1 MICSQGGDATQD
13 PKVRRTTM
21 TLPAPLICRIAA
33 ALTAIMTAALLPAPA
48 RAQQVVA
55 LVNGEPITALDVS
68 QRAKLI
74 EISNRKAPTR
84 QEALEELIDEKL
96 KLHIA
101 RRYKLDI
108 SEKEVDTSFNGIAQ
122 RAGSTPEQFT
132 QALLN
137 AGITAKAVKNRL
149 KAEMAWNQIIRGKFS
164 ATFQTIRER
173 DIHDTL
179 VSRRKDDQTVVGY
192 EYTLRPILL
201 IIPRGSSEGA
211 REARRKEAENL
222 RARFQGCEEGVTLAR
237 QLKDVAVRDLI
248 YRTSAEFTAQLRE
261 ILDKTPEGRLTPP
274 EQTQQGIEFY
284 AICAKKQ
291 STSEVPGK
299 REVREELMNQRFVE
313 QGKNYLKEL
322 RANAMIEY
330 R

>member
-1 MICSQGGDATQD
+1 
-13 PKVRRTTM
+13 M
-21 TLPAPLICRIAA
+21 TKLPASFMCRIAA
-33 ALTAIMTAALLPAPA
+33 ALIAIVTVAVLPAPA

-55 LVNGEPITALDVS
+55 LVNGEPITALDVT

-74 EISNRKAPTR
+74 EISTRKAPTR

-96 KLHIA
+96 KLFIA

-108 SEKEVDTSFNGIAQ
+108 TEKEVDASFNGIAS
-122 RAGSTPEQFT
+122 RAGSTPQQFT
-132 QALLN
+132 QALLG
-137 AGITAKAVKNRL
+137 AGITATAVKNRL

-164 ATFQTIRER
+164 ANFQIRER

-179 VSRRKDDQTVVGY
+179 VSRRKDEQSAVGY

-201 IIPRGSSEGA
+201 IVARGSSEA
-211 REARRKEAENL
+211 VRDARRKEAENL
-222 RARFQGCEEGVTLAR
+222 RARFQGCDEGITLAR
-237 QLKDVAVRDLI
+237 QIKDVAVRDPI
-248 YRTSAEFTAQLRE
+248 YRTSADFTAQLRE
-261 ILDKTPEGRLTPP
+261 ILEKTQEGRLTPP

>member
-1 MICSQGGDATQD
+1 
-13 PKVRRTTM
+13 M
-21 TLPAPLICRIAA
+21 TKLPASLICRIAA
-33 ALTAIMTAALLPAPA
+33 ALIAIVTVAVLPAPA

-55 LVNGEPITALDVS
+55 LVNGEPITALDVT

-74 EISNRKAPTR
+74 EISTRKAPTR

-96 KLHIA
+96 KLFIA

-108 SEKEVDTSFNGIAQ
+108 TEKEVDASFNGIAS
-122 RAGSTPEQFT
+122 RAGSTPQQFT
-132 QALLN
+132 QALLG
-137 AGITAKAVKNRL
+137 AGITATAVKNRL

-164 ATFQTIRER
+164 ANFQIRER

-179 VSRRKDDQTVVGY
+179 VSRRKDEQSAVGY

-201 IIPRGSSEGA
+201 IVARGSSEA
-211 REARRKEAENL
+211 VRDARRKEAENL
-222 RARFQGCEEGVTLAR
+222 RARFQGCDEGITLAR
-237 QLKDVAVRDLI
+237 QIKDVAVRDPI
-248 YRTSAEFTAQLRE
+248 YRTSADFTAQLRE
-261 ILDKTPEGRLTPP
+261 ILEKTQEGRLTPP

>member
-1 MICSQGGDATQD
+1 
-13 PKVRRTTM
+13 M
-21 TLPAPLICRIAA
+21 TKLPASFMCRVAA
-33 ALTAIMTAALLPAPA
+33 ALIAIVTVAVLPAPA
-48 RAQQVVA
+48 LAQQVVV
-55 LVNGEPITALDVS
+55 LVNGEPITALDVT

-74 EISNRKAPTR
+74 EISTRKAPTR

-96 KLHIA
+96 KLFIA

-108 SEKEVDTSFNGIAQ
+108 TEKEVDASFNGIAS
-122 RAGSTPEQFT
+122 RAGSTPQQFT
-132 QALLN
+132 QALLG
-137 AGITAKAVKNRL
+137 AGITATAVKNRL

-164 ATFQTIRER
+164 ANFQIRER

-179 VSRRKDDQTVVGY
+179 VSRRKDEQSAVGY

-201 IIPRGSSEGA
+201 IVARGSSEA
-211 REARRKEAENL
+211 VRDARRKEAENL
-222 RARFQGCEEGVTLAR
+222 RARFQNCEEGVTLAR
-237 QLKDVAVRDLI
+237 QIKDVAVRDPI
-248 YRTSAEFTAQLRE
+248 YRTSADFTAQLRE
-261 ILDKTPEGRLTPP
+261 ILEKTQEGRLTPP

>member
-1 MICSQGGDATQD
+1 
-13 PKVRRTTM
+13 M
-21 TLPAPLICRIAA
+21 TKLPASLMCRIAA
-33 ALTAIMTAALLPAPA
+33 ALIAIVTVAVLPAPA
-48 RAQQVVA
+48 LAQQVVA

-74 EISNRKAPTR
+74 EISTRKAPTR

-96 KLHIA
+96 KLFIA

-108 SEKEVDTSFNGIAQ
+108 TEKEVDTAFNGIAS
-122 RAGSTPEQFT
+122 RAGSTPQQFT
-132 QALLN
+132 QALLG
-137 AGITAKAVKNRL
+137 AGITATAVKNRL

-164 ATFQTIRER
+164 ANFQIRER

-179 VSRRKDDQTVVGY
+179 VSRRKDEQSAVGY

-201 IIPRGSSEGA
+201 IVARGSSEA
-211 REARRKEAENL
+211 VRDARRKEAENL
-222 RARFQGCEEGVTLAR
+222 RARFQNCDEGVTLAR
-237 QLKDVAVRDLI
+237 QLKDVAVRDPI
-248 YRTSAEFTAQLRE
+248 YRTSADFTAQLRE
-261 ILDKTPEGRLTPP
+261 ILEKTQEGRLTPP

>member
-1 MICSQGGDATQD
+1 
-13 PKVRRTTM
+13 M
-21 TLPAPLICRIAA
+21 THLSAPLVCRIAVALIVILA
-33 ALTAIMTAALLPAPA
+33 AAALPAPA
-48 RAQQVVA
+48 YAQQVVA
-55 LVNGEPITALDVS
+55 LVNGEPITALDVT

-74 EISNRKAPTR
+74 EISTRKAPTR

-96 KLHIA
+96 KLFIA

-108 SEKEVDTSFNGIAQ
+108 SEKEVDTAFNGIAS
-122 RAGSTPEQFT
+122 RANSTPQQFT
-132 QALLN
+132 QALLG
-137 AGITAKAVKNRL
+137 AGITATAVKNRL
-149 KAEMAWNQIIRGKFS
+149 KAEMAWQQIIRGKFS

-173 DIHDTL
+173 DVHDTL
-179 VSRRKDDQTVVGY
+179 VSRRKDDETMVGY

-201 IIPRGSSEGA
+201 IVPRGSSEA
-211 REARRKEAENL
+211 VRDARRKEAENL
-222 RARFQGCEEGVTLAR
+222 RSRFQGCEEGITLAR
-237 QLKDVAVRDLI
+237 QLKDVAVRDPI

-261 ILDKTPEGRLTPP
+261 ILDKTQEGRLTPP
-274 EQTQQGIEFY
+274 EQTQQGIELY
-284 AICAKKQ
+284 AICAKKE
-291 STSEVPGK
+291 STSEMPGK

>member
-1 MICSQGGDATQD
+1 
-13 PKVRRTTM
+13 M
-21 TLPAPLICRIAA
+21 TKLPASFMCRIAA
-33 ALTAIMTAALLPAPA
+33 ALIAIVTVAVLPAPA

-55 LVNGEPITALDVS
+55 LVNGEPITALDVT

-74 EISNRKAPTR
+74 EISTRKAPTR

-96 KLHIA
+96 KLFIA

-108 SEKEVDTSFNGIAQ
+108 TEKEVDASFNGIAS
-122 RAGSTPEQFT
+122 RAGSTPQQFT
-132 QALLN
+132 QALLT
-137 AGITAKAVKNRL
+137 AGITATAVKNRL

-164 ATFQTIRER
+164 ANFQIRER

-179 VSRRKDDQTVVGY
+179 VSRRKDEQSAVGY

-201 IIPRGSSEGA
+201 IVARGSSEA
-211 REARRKEAENL
+211 VRDARRKEAENL
-222 RARFQGCEEGVTLAR
+222 RARFQNCEEGVTLAR
-237 QLKDVAVRDLI
+237 QIKDVAVRDPI
-248 YRTSAEFTAQLRE
+248 YRTSADFTAQLRE
-261 ILDKTPEGRLTPP
+261 ILEKTQEGRLTPP

>member
-1 MICSQGGDATQD
+1 
-13 PKVRRTTM
+13 M
-21 TLPAPLICRIAA
+21 TKLPASLICRIAA
-33 ALTAIMTAALLPAPA
+33 ALIAIVTVAVLPAPA
-48 RAQQVVA
+48 LAQQVVA
-55 LVNGEPITALDVS
+55 LVNGEPITALDVT

-74 EISNRKAPTR
+74 EISTRKAPTR

-96 KLHIA
+96 KLFIA

-108 SEKEVDTSFNGIAQ
+108 TEKEVDASFNGIAS
-122 RAGSTPEQFT
+122 RAGSTPQQFT
-132 QALLN
+132 QALLT
-137 AGITAKAVKNRL
+137 AGITATAVKNRL

-164 ATFQTIRER
+164 ANFQIRER

-179 VSRRKDDQTVVGY
+179 VSRRKDEQSAVGY

-201 IIPRGSSEGA
+201 IVARGSSEA
-211 REARRKEAENL
+211 VRDARRKEAENL
-222 RARFQGCEEGVTLAR
+222 RARFQNCEEGVTLAR
-237 QLKDVAVRDLI
+237 QIKDVAVRDPI
-248 YRTSAEFTAQLRE
+248 YRTSADFTAQLRE
-261 ILDKTPEGRLTPP
+261 ILEKTQEGRLTPP

-284 AICAKKQ
+284 AICAKKE

>member
-1 MICSQGGDATQD
+1 MMKLSTSLLSRIFAACAAT
-13 PKVRRTTM
+13 M
-21 TLPAPLICRIAA
+21 LIVAV
-33 ALTAIMTAALLPAPA
+33 PAPA
-48 RAQQVVA
+48 MAQQVVA

-74 EISNRKAPTR
+74 EISTKKPPTR

-108 SEKEVDTSFNGIAQ
+108 SEKEVDTAFNGIAS
-122 RAGSTPEQFT
+122 RAGTSTQQFT
-132 QALLN
+132 QALLS
-137 AGITAKAVKNRL
+137 AGITADAVKGRI

-164 ATFQTIRER
+164 AVFQTIRER

-179 VSRRKDDQTVVGY
+179 TSRRKDDQSVGY
-192 EYTLRPILL
+192 EFTLRPILL
-201 IIPRGSSEGA
+201 IVPRGSPENVVA
-211 REARRKEAENL
+211 ARRKEAENL
-222 RARFQGCEEGVTLAR
+222 RARFQSCDEGITLAR
-237 QLKDVAVRDLI
+237 QLKDVAVRDPI
-248 YRTSAEFTAQLRE
+248 FRTSAEFTAGLRE
-261 ILDKTPEGRLTPP
+261 ILDKTAEGRLTPP
-274 EQTQQGIEFY
+274 EQTQQGIELY

-313 QGKNYLKEL
+313 QGKTYLKEL

>member
-1 MICSQGGDATQD
+1 MICSQGGDTTQD
-13 PKVRRTTM
+13 PKVRRNTM
-21 TLPAPLICRIAA
+21 TILAPLICRVAA
-33 ALTAIMTAALLPAPA
+33 ALTVMTAAVLAPPAH
-48 RAQQVVA
+48 AQQMAA
-55 LVNGEPITALDVS
+55 LVNGEPITVLDVT

-74 EISNRKAPTR
+74 EISTRKAASR

-101 RRYKLDI
+101 RRYKIDI
-108 SEKEVDTSFNGIAQ
+108 SEKEVDTAFNGIAT
-122 RAGSTPEQFT
+122 RAGSTPEQFS
-132 QALLN
+132 QALLS

-149 KAEMAWNQIIRGKFS
+149 KAEMAWQQIIRGKFS

-173 DIHDTL
+173 DVHEAL
-179 VSRRKDDQTVVGY
+179 VSRRKDDEAVVGY

-201 IIPRGSSEGA
+201 IVPRGSSDGV
-211 REARRKEAENL
+211 RDARRKEAENL
-222 RARFQGCEEGVTLAR
+222 RARFQGCEEGITLAR
-237 QLKDVAVRDLI
+237 QLKDVAVRDPI

-261 ILDKTPEGRLTPP
+261 ILEKTAEGRLTPP
-274 EQTQQGIEFY
+274 EQTQQGIELY

-291 STSEVPGK
+291 SASEVPGK

>member
-1 MICSQGGDATQD
+1 
-13 PKVRRTTM
+13 M
-21 TLPAPLICRIAA
+21 TKLPASLICRIAA
-33 ALTAIMTAALLPAPA
+33 ALIAIVTVAVLPAPA

-55 LVNGEPITALDVS
+55 LVNGEPITALDVT

-74 EISNRKAPTR
+74 EISTRKAPTR

-96 KLHIA
+96 KLFIA

-108 SEKEVDTSFNGIAQ
+108 TEKEVDASFNGIAS
-122 RAGSTPEQFT
+122 RAGSTPQQFT
-132 QALLN
+132 QALLG
-137 AGITAKAVKNRL
+137 AGITATAVKNRL

-164 ATFQTIRER
+164 ANFQIRER

-179 VSRRKDDQTVVGY
+179 VSRRKDEQSAVGY

-201 IIPRGSSEGA
+201 IVARGSSEA
-211 REARRKEAENL
+211 VRDARRKEAENL
-222 RARFQGCEEGVTLAR
+222 RARFQNCEEGVTLAR
-237 QLKDVAVRDLI
+237 QIKDVAVRDPI
-248 YRTSAEFTAQLRE
+248 YRTSADFTAQLRE
-261 ILDKTPEGRLTPP
+261 ILEKTQEGRLTPP

-284 AICAKKQ
+284 AICAKKE